1 MSIELKLPSKGI
13 ESKTVMV
20 IGDTHNPY
28 QDPKALALVEEFMP
42 IIMPDVL
49 IYNGDTN
56 DFYQT
61 SKFDKDPDRMNRLQ
75 EDIKDTENMF
85 RRHSELLPRAK
96 KFLIKGNHEDRWER
110 FLRTAAPVLENL
122 ECLEFDKLFHLKDY
136 GVKSVEY
143 EEGLMINKVF
153 LILHSDI
160 ASIHSAYTAKRLFEK
175 HGGCGMCNHTHR
187 GGSFYKRDRFGTW
200 GWWEN
205 FCLCRLDP
213 DWIMNPNWQHGFSL
227 IHFRD
232 NRFWV
237 EQIPI
242 IKDKF
247 MYAGEIFEL
256 YG

>member
-1 MSIELKLPSKGI
+1 MTVELKLPSKHGD
-13 ESKTVMV
+13 SRKVAV
-20 IGDTHNPY
+20 IGDIHNPY
-28 QDPKALALVEEFMP
+28 QDQTALALVEDFLITMQ
-42 IIMPDVL
+42 PDVL
-49 IYNGDTN
+49 VYNGDVN
-56 DFYQT
+56 DFYQL
-61 SKFDKDPDRMNRLQ
+61 SKFDKDPSRMDRLQ
-75 EDIKDTENMF
+75 ADLNNTKKMF
-85 RRHSELLPRAK
+85 KHHAEILPKARK
-96 KFLIKGNHEDRWER
+96 ILIKGNHEDRWER
-110 FLRTAAPVLENL
+110 FLRTSAPVLECL
-122 ECLEFDKLFHLKDY
+122 DCLELDRLFGLKTF
-136 GVKSVEY
+136 GIKTVEY
-143 EEGLMINKVF
+143 EEGLMINGVF

-160 ASIHSAYTAKRLFEK
+160 VSIHSAYTAKRLYEK

-232 NRFWV
+232 ERFWV